1 MFKRN
6 IKKVISLT
14 MAVVISAASISLTGC
29 SITDIRRLRGKNNN
43 SYDTQYSYNTTDN
56 EAFEEFTDGLFKE
69 LIVDDTLSLHT
80 LLEHPDEYGITD
92 YDVTLG
98 RIDTDSLDDTSDI
111 TQCITELTAFDRNF
125 LSKKQTITYDYLLS
139 YLQTRLCYSDLDL
152 YDTQLTPTIGIQIEL
167 PLVFSEYTFVEK
179 KDVDEYITLLCDVD
193 SYFANLIEYENMRA
207 SKGLTKED
215 SLLDD
220 IISSC
225 QSVIDSV
232 NKTGSSDRL
241 FIDDFNTRIDAL
253 TFISDDEKAEYKK
266 LNLDAINN
274 HVIPGYQELIDGLS
288 ALKGTNRYTGGIC
301 SYPDGQRYYEGLLE
315 QTLGWSKSVDE
326 YNSLLEDYMRGYM
339 LVMRKLVQK
348 DSSLIDSLS
357 RYSFNMTEP
366 ESIIEDLKKRI
377 TDDYPE
383 LDEAGYSIKYV
394 SDSLRDYASPA
405 MYFMPQIDNPDINSI
420 YINNSGTDSS
430 DIYPVLSHESYP
442 GHMYQTQYFLKT
454 NPSLIRSYIKP
465 GGYMEGWASYVEVH
479 SYEYNN
485 NNNDNLNTLAKCN
498 YALTLCLHAIG
509 DIGVNYYGWDEARL
523 SSYLS
528 NWGFNSP
535 DTAHWMYTA
544 LIANPG
550 NYCKYVLGFI
560 GFEEL
565 KKQAQKDLG
574 SDFSLKEFH
583 RYILETGPVQ
593 FDILFS
599 NLKEWEESL
608 VVVSSRAA

>member
-29 SITDIRRLRGKNNN
+29 GITDIRRLRGKNNN

-167 PLVFSEYTFVEK
+167 PLVFSEYTFMEK

-207 SKGLTKED
+207 SKGITKED

-274 HVIPGYQELIDGLS
+274 HVIPGYQALIDGLS

>member
-29 SITDIRRLRGKNNN
+29 GITDIRRLRGKNNN

-274 HVIPGYQELIDGLS
+274 HVIPGYQALIDGLS

-565 KKQAQKDLG
+565 KKQAQKYLG

>member
-274 HVIPGYQELIDGLS
+274 HVIPGYQALIDGLS

-485 NNNDNLNTLAKCN
+485 NNNDDINTLAKCN

>member
-29 SITDIRRLRGKNNN
+29 GITDIRRLRGKNNN

-167 PLVFSEYTFVEK
+167 PLVFSEYTFMEK

-266 LNLDAINN
+266 LNIDAINN
-274 HVIPGYQELIDGLS
+274 HVIPGYQALIDGLS

-339 LVMRKLVQK
+339 LVMRKLVKK

-366 ESIIEDLKKRI
+366 ESIIEDLKKHI

-485 NNNDNLNTLAKCN
+485 NNNDDINTLAKCN

>member
-14 MAVVISAASISLTGC
+14 ITVVISAASISLTGC

-80 LLEHPDEYGITD
+80 LLEHPDEYDITD

-139 YLQTRLCYSDLDL
+139 YFQTRLCYSDLDL

-167 PLVFSEYTFVEK
+167 PLVFSEYTFMEK

-266 LNLDAINN
+266 LNIDAINN
-274 HVIPGYQELIDGLS
+274 HVIPGYQALIDGLS
-288 ALKGTNRYTGGIC
+288 TLKGTNRYTGGIC

-339 LVMRKLVQK
+339 LVMRKLVKK

-366 ESIIEDLKKRI
+366 ESIIEDLKKHI

-485 NNNDNLNTLAKCN
+485 NNNDDLNTLAKCN

-528 NWGFNSP
+528 NWGFNST

>member
-29 SITDIRRLRGKNNN
+29 SITDIRQLRGNNNN

-167 PLVFSEYTFVEK
+167 PLVFSEYTFMEK

-253 TFISDDEKAEYKK
+253 TFISDDEKTEYKK
-266 LNLDAINN
+266 LNIDAINN
-274 HVIPGYQELIDGLS
+274 HVIPGYQALIDGLS

-339 LVMRKLVQK
+339 LVMRKLVKK

-366 ESIIEDLKKRI
+366 ESIIEDLKKHI

-485 NNNDNLNTLAKCN
+485 NNNDDLNTLAKCN

>member
-274 HVIPGYQELIDGLS
+274 HVIPSYQALIDGLS

-339 LVMRKLVQK
+339 LVMRKLVKK

-366 ESIIEDLKKRI
+366 ESIIEDLKKHI

>member
-266 LNLDAINN
+266 INLDAINN
-274 HVIPGYQELIDGLS
+274 HVIPGYQALIDGLS

>member
-29 SITDIRRLRGKNNN
+29 GITDIRRLRGKNNN

-167 PLVFSEYTFVEK
+167 PLVFSEYTFMEK

-266 LNLDAINN
+266 LNIDAINN
-274 HVIPGYQELIDGLS
+274 HVIPGYQALIDGLS

-348 DSSLIDSLS
+348 DASLIDSLS

-366 ESIIEDLKKRI
+366 ESIIEDLKKHI

>member
-167 PLVFSEYTFVEK
+167 PLVFSEYTFMEK

-253 TFISDDEKAEYKK
+253 TFISDDEKTEYKK
-266 LNLDAINN
+266 LNIDAINN
-274 HVIPGYQELIDGLS
+274 HVIPGYQALIDGLS

>member
-274 HVIPGYQELIDGLS
+274 HVIPGYQALIDGLS

-377 TDDYPE
+377 TEDYPE

>member
-29 SITDIRRLRGKNNN
+29 GITDIRRLRGKNNN

-274 HVIPGYQELIDGLS
+274 HVIPGYQALIDGLS

>member
-29 SITDIRRLRGKNNN
+29 GITDIRRLRGKNNN

-167 PLVFSEYTFVEK
+167 PLVFSEYTFMEK

-241 FIDDFNTRIDAL
+241 FINDFNTRIDAL
-253 TFISDDEKAEYKK
+253 TFISDDEKNEYKK
-266 LNLDAINN
+266 LNIDAINN
-274 HVIPGYQELIDGLS
+274 HVIPGYQALIDGLS

-339 LVMRKLVQK
+339 LVMRKLVKK

-366 ESIIEDLKKRI
+366 ESIIEDLKKHI

-485 NNNDNLNTLAKCN
+485 NNNDDLNTLAKCN

>member
-152 YDTQLTPTIGIQIEL
+152 YDTQLTPTIVIQIEL

-274 HVIPGYQELIDGLS
+274 HVIPGYQALIDGLS

>member
-29 SITDIRRLRGKNNN
+29 SITDIRQLRGNNNN

-167 PLVFSEYTFVEK
+167 PLVFSEYTFMEK

-253 TFISDDEKAEYKK
+253 TFISDDEKTEYKK
-266 LNLDAINN
+266 LNIDAINN
-274 HVIPGYQELIDGLS
+274 HVIPGYQALIDGLS

-326 YNSLLEDYMRGYM
+326 YNSLLEDYIRGYM

-366 ESIIEDLKKRI
+366 ESIIEDLKKHI

-430 DIYPVLSHESYP
+430 DIYPVLSHESSP

-485 NNNDNLNTLAKCN
+485 NNNDDLNTLAKCN

>member
-167 PLVFSEYTFVEK
+167 PLVFSEYTFMEK

-274 HVIPGYQELIDGLS
+274 HVIPGYQALIDGLS

>member
-167 PLVFSEYTFVEK
+167 PLVFSEYTFMEK

-207 SKGLTKED
+207 NKGLTKED

-266 LNLDAINN
+266 LNIDAINN
-274 HVIPGYQELIDGLS
+274 HVIPGYQALIDGLS

-339 LVMRKLVQK
+339 LVMRKLVKK

-366 ESIIEDLKKRI
+366 ESIIEDLKKHI

-485 NNNDNLNTLAKCN
+485 NNNDDINTLAKCN

>member
-139 YLQTRLCYSDLDL
+139 YLQSRLCYSDLDL

-167 PLVFSEYTFVEK
+167 PLVFSEYTFMEK

-266 LNLDAINN
+266 LNIDAINN
-274 HVIPGYQELIDGLS
+274 HVIPGYQALIDGLS

-339 LVMRKLVQK
+339 LVMRKLVKK

-366 ESIIEDLKKRI
+366 ESIIEDLKKHI

-479 SYEYNN
+479 YYEYNN
-485 NNNDNLNTLAKCN
+485 NNNDDLNTLAKCN

-593 FDILFS
+593 LDILFS

>member
-253 TFISDDEKAEYKK
+253 TFISDDEKTEYKK
-266 LNLDAINN
+266 LNIDAINN
-274 HVIPGYQELIDGLS
+274 HVIPGYQALIDGLS

-326 YNSLLEDYMRGYM
+326 YNSLLEDYIRGYM

-366 ESIIEDLKKRI
+366 ESIIEDLKKHI

-485 NNNDNLNTLAKCN
+485 NNNDDLNTLAKCN

>member
-274 HVIPGYQELIDGLS
+274 HVIPGYQALIDGLS

-485 NNNDNLNTLAKCN
+485 NNNDDLNTLAKCN

-523 SSYLS
+523 SSYLI

>member
-167 PLVFSEYTFVEK
+167 PLVFSEYTFMEK

-266 LNLDAINN
+266 LNIDAINN
-274 HVIPGYQELIDGLS
+274 HVIPGYQALIDGLS
-288 ALKGTNRYTGGIC
+288 TLKGTNRYTGGIC

-339 LVMRKLVQK
+339 LVMRKLVKK

-366 ESIIEDLKKRI
+366 ESIIEDLKKHI

-485 NNNDNLNTLAKCN
+485 NNNDDLNTLAKCN

-528 NWGFNSP
+528 NWGFNST

>member
-167 PLVFSEYTFVEK
+167 PLVFSEYTFMEK

-253 TFISDDEKAEYKK
+253 TFISDDEKDEYKK
-266 LNLDAINN
+266 LNIDAINN
-274 HVIPGYQELIDGLS
+274 HVIPGYQALIDGLS

-339 LVMRKLVQK
+339 LVMRKLVKK

-366 ESIIEDLKKRI
+366 ESIIEDLKKHI

-550 NYCKYVLGFI
+550 NYCKYVLGFV

>member
-14 MAVVISAASISLTGC
+14 MAVVISASSISLTGC

-167 PLVFSEYTFVEK
+167 PLVFSEYTFMEK

-232 NKTGSSDRL
+232 NKTGSSERL

-266 LNLDAINN
+266 LNIDAINN
-274 HVIPGYQELIDGLS
+274 HVIPGYQTLIDGLS

-366 ESIIEDLKKRI
+366 ESIIEDLKKHI

-485 NNNDNLNTLAKCN
+485 NNNDALNTLAKCN

>member
-29 SITDIRRLRGKNNN
+29 GITDIRRLRGKNNN

-167 PLVFSEYTFVEK
+167 PLVFSEYTFMEK

-232 NKTGSSDRL
+232 NKTGSPDRL

-266 LNLDAINN
+266 LNIDAINN
-274 HVIPGYQELIDGLS
+274 HVIPGYQALIDGLS

-339 LVMRKLVQK
+339 LVMRKLVKK

-366 ESIIEDLKKRI
+366 ESIIEDLKKHI

>member
-14 MAVVISAASISLTGC
+14 MAVVISAASISLIGC
-29 SITDIRRLRGKNNN
+29 SITDIRQLRGNNNN

-167 PLVFSEYTFVEK
+167 PLVFSEYTFMEK

-253 TFISDDEKAEYKK
+253 TFISDDEKTEYKK
-266 LNLDAINN
+266 LNIDAINN
-274 HVIPGYQELIDGLS
+274 HVIPGYQALIDGLS

-326 YNSLLEDYMRGYM
+326 YNSLLEDYIRGYM

-366 ESIIEDLKKRI
+366 ESIIEDLKKHI

-485 NNNDNLNTLAKCN
+485 NNNDDLNTLAKCN

>member
-1 MFKRN
+1 M
-6 IKKVISLT
+6 
-14 MAVVISAASISLTGC
+14 
-29 SITDIRRLRGKNNN
+29 
-43 SYDTQYSYNTTDN
+43 
-56 EAFEEFTDGLFKE
+56 
-69 LIVDDTLSLHT
+69 
-80 LLEHPDEYGITD
+80 
-92 YDVTLG
+92 
-98 RIDTDSLDDTSDI
+98 
-111 TQCITELTAFDRNF
+111 
-125 LSKKQTITYDYLLS
+125 
-139 YLQTRLCYSDLDL
+139 
-152 YDTQLTPTIGIQIEL
+152 
-167 PLVFSEYTFVEK
+167 EK

-274 HVIPGYQELIDGLS
+274 HVIPGYQALIDGLS

-509 DIGVNYYGWDEARL
+509 DIGVNYYGWDESRL

>member
-274 HVIPGYQELIDGLS
+274 HVIPGYQALIDGLS

-509 DIGVNYYGWDEARL
+509 DIGVNYYRWDEARL

>member
-274 HVIPGYQELIDGLS
+274 HVIPGYQALIDGLS

-608 VVVSSRAA
+608 VLVSSRAA

>member
-29 SITDIRRLRGKNNN
+29 GITDIRRLRGKNNN

-274 HVIPGYQELIDGLS
+274 HVIPGYQALIDGLR

>member
-167 PLVFSEYTFVEK
+167 PLVFSEYTFMEK

-232 NKTGSSDRL
+232 NKTGSPDRL

-266 LNLDAINN
+266 LNIDAINN
-274 HVIPGYQELIDGLS
+274 HVIPGYQALIDGLS

-339 LVMRKLVQK
+339 LVMRKLVK
-348 DSSLIDSLS
+348 RDSSLIDSLS

-366 ESIIEDLKKRI
+366 ESIIEDLKKHI

-485 NNNDNLNTLAKCN
+485 NNNDDLNTLAKCN

>member
-29 SITDIRRLRGKNNN
+29 GITDIRRLRGKNNN

-167 PLVFSEYTFVEK
+167 PLVFSEYTFMEK

-266 LNLDAINN
+266 LNIDAINN
-274 HVIPGYQELIDGLS
+274 HVIPGYQALIDGLS

-339 LVMRKLVQK
+339 LVMRKLVKK

-366 ESIIEDLKKRI
+366 ESIIEDLKKHI

>member
-274 HVIPGYQELIDGLS
+274 HVIPGYQALIDGLS

-339 LVMRKLVQK
+339 LVMRKLVKK

-366 ESIIEDLKKRI
+366 ESIIEDLKKHI

-485 NNNDNLNTLAKCN
+485 NNNDDLNTLAKCN

>member
-266 LNLDAINN
+266 LILDAINN
-274 HVIPGYQELIDGLS
+274 HVIPGYQALIDGLS

>member
-1 MFKRN
+1 
-6 IKKVISLT
+6 
-14 MAVVISAASISLTGC
+14 
-29 SITDIRRLRGKNNN
+29 
-43 SYDTQYSYNTTDN
+43 
-56 EAFEEFTDGLFKE
+56 
-69 LIVDDTLSLHT
+69 
-80 LLEHPDEYGITD
+80 
-92 YDVTLG
+92 
-98 RIDTDSLDDTSDI
+98 
-111 TQCITELTAFDRNF
+111 
-125 LSKKQTITYDYLLS
+125 
-139 YLQTRLCYSDLDL
+139 
-152 YDTQLTPTIGIQIEL
+152 
-167 PLVFSEYTFVEK
+167 
-179 KDVDEYITLLCDVD
+179 
-193 SYFANLIEYENMRA
+193 
-207 SKGLTKED
+207 
-215 SLLDD
+215 
-220 IISSC
+220 
-225 QSVIDSV
+225 
-232 NKTGSSDRL
+232 
-241 FIDDFNTRIDAL
+241 
-253 TFISDDEKAEYKK
+253 
-266 LNLDAINN
+266 
-274 HVIPGYQELIDGLS
+274 
-288 ALKGTNRYTGGIC
+288 
-301 SYPDGQRYYEGLLE
+301 
-315 QTLGWSKSVDE
+315 
-326 YNSLLEDYMRGYM
+326 M
-339 LVMRKLVQK
+339 LVMRKLVKK

-366 ESIIEDLKKRI
+366 ESIIEDLKKHI

-498 YALTLCLHAIG
+498 YALTICLHAIG

>member
-14 MAVVISAASISLTGC
+14 IAVVIYAASISLTGC
-29 SITDIRRLRGKNNN
+29 SITDIRQLRGNNNN

-167 PLVFSEYTFVEK
+167 PLVFSEYTFMEK

-253 TFISDDEKAEYKK
+253 TFISDDEKTEYKK
-266 LNLDAINN
+266 LNIDAINN
-274 HVIPGYQELIDGLS
+274 HVIPGYQALIDGLS

-326 YNSLLEDYMRGYM
+326 YNSLLEDYIRGYM

-366 ESIIEDLKKRI
+366 ESIIEDLKKHI

-485 NNNDNLNTLAKCN
+485 NNNDDLNTLAKCN

>member
-167 PLVFSEYTFVEK
+167 PLVFSEYTFMEK

-266 LNLDAINN
+266 LNLDAINT
-274 HVIPGYQELIDGLS
+274 HVIPGYQALIDGLS
-288 ALKGTNRYTGGIC
+288 TLKGTNRYTGGIC

-339 LVMRKLVQK
+339 LVMRKLVKK

-366 ESIIEDLKKRI
+366 ESIIEDLKKHI

>member
-80 LLEHPDEYGITD
+80 ILEHPDEYGITD

-274 HVIPGYQELIDGLS
+274 HVIPGYQALIDGLS

>member
-92 YDVTLG
+92 YDVTIG

-274 HVIPGYQELIDGLS
+274 HVIPGYQALIDGLS

-485 NNNDNLNTLAKCN
+485 NNNDDLNTLAKCN

>member
-29 SITDIRRLRGKNNN
+29 SITDIRQLRGNNNN

-167 PLVFSEYTFVEK
+167 PLVFSEYTFMEK

-266 LNLDAINN
+266 LNIDAINN
-274 HVIPGYQELIDGLS
+274 HVITGYQALIDGLS

-326 YNSLLEDYMRGYM
+326 YNSLLEDYMHGYM

-348 DSSLIDSLS
+348 ASSLIDSLS

-485 NNNDNLNTLAKCN
+485 NNNDDLNTLAKCN

-523 SSYLS
+523 SSYLI

>member
-274 HVIPGYQELIDGLS
+274 HVIPGYQALIDGLS

-485 NNNDNLNTLAKCN
+485 NNNDDLNTLAKCN